1 MGIAAVIAILVVLI
15 LVNALYVAA
24 EFAIVAA
31 RKTQIAQRAEQGNRF
46 AKMLDSIV
54 SDPHKLDSYVAACQV
69 GITLSSLV
77 LGAIGQ
83 SNLPQHLSPLLT
95 SLGGLQEA
103 AAQGISATIIL
114 ISLTISQMVLGEL
127 VPKSLA
133 LQMPLK
139 VSMATVVPLRW
150 SQAILAPFIALL
162 NGSGNLVLR
171 MMGQSMAG
179 HQHVHSPDEIVMLI
193 GESAEAGHL
202 SAEDHVRLK
211 RATQLSNLPVSQIMV
226 PRTQVDAINVDT
238 PFDEVVTH
246 LANSPYTRIPVF
258 ESDRDDIIGILHTK
272 DIVRL
277 RETKAEPPPLR
288 DLIRKVLIVP
298 FSIGC
303 QELLLRMRETGLRF
317 AIVLDEFGG
326 LKGFVTI
333 DDLLSLLLGDTADEY
348 KADRPHADL
357 LENGDIRTDGRV
369 ALREVSDMLN
379 LAFQSSAATIGGLIT
394 EVLGHTPEPGDVIEL
409 PGCTALIESVDGAV
423 ITSLVVS
430 PAPPSEE
437 EEGQ

>member
-15 LVNALYVAA
+15 LINALYVAA

-31 RKTQIAQRAEQGNRF
+31 RKTRIAQKAEQGNRF
-46 AKMLDSIV
+46 AKMLHGIV

-83 SNLPQHLSPLLT
+83 SNLPQHLSPLL
-95 SLGGLQEA
+95 SDLGGMQEA
-103 AAQGISATIIL
+103 AATGLSATIIL
-114 ISLTISQMVLGEL
+114 IVLTIGQMVLGEL
-127 VPKSLA
+127 VPKSVA
-133 LQMPLK
+133 LQMPIRM
-139 VSMATVVPLRW
+139 SMATVVPLRW
-150 SQAILAPFIALL
+150 SQAVLAPFIAVL

-171 MMGQSMAG
+171 LMGQSMAG

-226 PRTQVDAINVDT
+226 PRTQVDAISVET
-238 PFDEVVTH
+238 PFDEVVEH
-246 LANSPYTRIPVF
+246 LAGSPYTRIPVF
-258 ESDRDDIIGILHTK
+258 ESDRDDIVGILHTK

-277 RETKAEPPPLR
+277 RESKEPPPPLR
-288 DLIRKVLIVP
+288 KLMRKVLIVP

-303 QELLLRMRETGLRF
+303 QELLQRMRETGLRF

-333 DDLLSLLLGDTADEY
+333 DDLLSLLLGETADEY
-348 KADRPHADL
+348 KADRPHAFL
-357 LENGDIRTDGRV
+357 LESGEIRTDGRV
-369 ALREVSDMLN
+369 SLREVSDMLG
-379 LAFQSSAATIGGLIT
+379 LSFQSSAATIGGLVT
-394 EVLGHTPEPGDVIEL
+394 EVLGHTPDAGDVIDL
-409 PGCTALIESVDGAV
+409 PGCTAHVEALDGTV
-423 ITSLVVS
+423 ITSLLII
-430 PAPPSEE
+430 PKPPLEE
-437 EEGQ
+437 EAEQ